1 MYYASTTRTPVARL
15 PFNGIRQFNRM
26 LDEALG
32 AFGEAAEQG
41 GTIASAWVPACDVF
55 ENREALKI
63 VMEIP
68 GVSAEDL
75 KLSIENHQLTIRG
88 EKRQAAEEQTERVHR
103 YERSY
108 GSFERVFTL
117 PATVD
122 SERIEARVEHGVLT
136 VQLPKVERARP
147 REIPVTAAPAQVSA

>member
-1 MYYASTTRTPVARL
+1 MYFTSTRLPASTS
-15 PFNGIRQFNRM
+15 PFSGLRQVNRI

-32 AFGEAAEQG
+32 AFGDAVENG

-55 ENREALKI
+55 EGRETLKI
-63 VMEIP
+63 MMEVP
-68 GVSAEDL
+68 GVASEDI
-75 KLSIENHQLTIRG
+75 KLSLENNRLSIRG

-117 PATVD
+117 PTTVD
-122 SERIEARVEHGVLT
+122 AERIEARVDQGVLT
-136 VQLPKVERARP
+136 VLLPKVERARP
-147 REIPVTAAPAQVSA
+147 REIPVVAG